1 MRKGGSAFLRS
12 QKVSSTALD
21 LSSFN
26 TNNMTK
32 ELTNEERMTSL
43 QIAEIVGKTHAHVM
57 RDIRNMEQAW
67 YEVSQSKFGLSS
79 YKQPQPNGGY
89 KEVPCYSL
97 TKTECLYVATKY
109 NDEARAKLVLRWE
122 KLEREHQTEIQKA
135 LPKSYAEALRM
146 LADEAEKNERLALE
160 NKEKQ
165 ALIETQQPKVNFAD
179 AVLASKTSCLIG
191 ELAKILTQNGCH
203 IGQNRLFQWLR
214 GNGYLCSRGEQR
226 NLPVQRY
233 VDMGLF
239 EIKKTTHSE
248 NELLVTTSTTKCT
261 PKGQAYF
268 INLFL
273 HSNKIQK

>member
-1 MRKGGSAFLRS
+1 MQELIKEREA
-12 QKVSSTALD
+12 
-21 LSSFN
+21 
-26 TNNMTK
+26 K
-32 ELTNEERMTSL
+32 ELAMQEAKQNEQRAIAAE
-43 QIAEIVGKTHAHVM
+43 QVIAE
-57 RDIRNMEQAW
+57 
-67 YEVSQSKFGLSS
+67 
-79 YKQPQPNGGY
+79 
-89 KEVPCYSL
+89 
-97 TKTECLYVATKY
+97 
-109 NDEARAKLVLRWE
+109 
-122 KLEREHQTEIQKA
+122 
-135 LPKSYAEALRM
+135 
-146 LADEAEKNERLALE
+146 
-160 NKEKQ
+160 
-165 ALIETQQPKVNFAD
+165 QQPKVNFAD

-191 ELAKILTQNGCH
+191 ELAKILTQNGYH

-273 HSNKIQK
+273 HSNKIQ